1 METKEIPYHDDTN
14 LCTFSMFVSLQVLLI
29 LQVTQ
34 KCQDC
39 GLRSAHEHLR
49 MHGMKMFADLLTAN
63 GTAYLKIA
71 AVLEGEQL
79 SEACE

>member
-1 METKEIPYHDDTN
+1 M
-14 LCTFSMFVSLQVLLI
+14 
-29 LQVTQ
+29 
-34 KCQDC
+34 
-39 GLRSAHEHLR
+39 RSAHEHLR